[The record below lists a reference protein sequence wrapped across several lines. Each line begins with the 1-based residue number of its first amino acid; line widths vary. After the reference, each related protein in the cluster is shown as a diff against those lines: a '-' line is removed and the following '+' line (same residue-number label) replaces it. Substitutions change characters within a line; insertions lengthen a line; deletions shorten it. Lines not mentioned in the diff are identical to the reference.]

1 MNFLDLQLGDIV
13 LFTYRFASN
22 ELATEIA
29 EVINTST
36 DTTPRLCVRTIS
48 SSINFHHTTCT
59 EVMHEDENATF
70 ITKLSSLQEARR
82 LYPEH
87 FI

>member
-1 MNFLDLQLGDIV
+1 MTFLDLQLGDIV
-13 LFTYRFASN
+13 LYTYNFTPDD
-22 ELATEIA
+22 LATEIA
-29 EVINTST
+29 EVVNSSIGSS
-36 DTTPRLCVRTIS
+36 RLCVKTLS
-48 SSINFHHTTCT
+48 SSNNFYHVTCT
-59 EVMHEDENATF
+59 ETMHEDENATF